1 MPFYE
6 YKCTACDHKFEEF
19 QPIDDEPL
27 VECPECAGDVKRLI
41 SNFSTQVAKDAKELG
56 EQLKE
61 EARQDARDIR
71 NGDWEKAA
79 DYLGEQGALDFYGK
93 K

>member
-6 YKCTACDHKFEEF
+6 YKCTVCDHQFEEF
-19 QPIDDEPL
+19 QAITDDPL
-27 VECPECAGDVKRLI
+27 TKCPECGEVVKRLI
-41 SNFSTQVAKDAKELG
+41 SNTNAQTTKDAKELG
-56 EQLKE
+56 EQIKQ
-61 EARQDARDIR
+61 EARQDAQDIR

>member
-6 YKCTACDHKFEEF
+6 YKCTACEHRFEEF
-19 QPIDDEPL
+19 QAINDDPL
-27 VECPECAGDVKRLI
+27 SECPECSGQVKRLI
-41 SNFSTQVAKDAKELG
+41 SNISTKVVKDAKELG
-56 EQLKE
+56 EQIKQ
-61 EARQDARDIR
+61 EAKKDAQDIR

-79 DYLGEQGALDFYGK
+79 DYLGEQGALDYYGK

>member
-6 YKCTACDHKFEEF
+6 YKCTACEHKFEEF
-19 QPIDDEPL
+19 QPISDEPL
-27 VECPECAGDVKRLI
+27 SKCPECGDKVKRLI
-41 SNFSTQVAKDAKELG
+41 SNVTSQVAKDSKELG
-56 EQLKE
+56 EQLKQ
-61 EARQDARDIR
+61 EAKQDAQDIR

-93 K
+93 R